1 MADAGFRL
9 TVEGEKEFKAALA
22 AIDAQIKTN
31 KAELKLLTEQYA
43 LSDDSM
49 DGLVEKQK
57 KLGEAYEAQ
66 AEKVRLLEDQYRQS
80 ADTYGEN
87 DAAVLK
93 LKDSLIAAQTALASV
108 SNEQEK
114 NQRAMDAAWESM
126 ERQRAGLE
134 EYQENT
140 RRLEE
145 YLSELGAGIEETDR
159 QLAGLADQYDSL
171 GGSSKELREKQKNLK
186 EQNELLSDRMNKQ
199 QRVIETLN
207 RELKNAEDLYGKN
220 SDEVEDYRK
229 QIDKATDELA
239 DMKVQMDKNND
250 AMKEAADDG
259 GGALYEALEK
269 VLDVTGI
276 EIPESIQ
283 GMIKG
288 FDNTALAVGGIVGA
302 LVGVAGKAAEIFKE
316 TTEWAD
322 ELTRKSQ
329 VMGIDTGTY
338 QALEYAASNLGIEMD
353 AIDDALNEI
362 SLKATEA
369 MSAVE
374 DYYTETERLKQEAA
388 QKKQELLD
396 DYLANQPK
404 FEAGK
409 TLAELEEEI
418 AEHERQYAE
427 SLKKIEKE
435 YSDSMEELL
444 KNTDEAIEVF
454 DSLGISIDDGTGK
467 IRPIIDIFYDIV
479 DALNE
484 TDQPA
489 ERLGKAVD
497 LLGEEA
503 RQLNPLFD
511 AGADVLHKYMQEASD
526 LGIILDN
533 ETVASLDEAERKAN
547 AFGLTLEAVKRNFV
561 PDFIQGLKDIKN
573 VVTTFELPFKNIG
586 ELITGAWDD
595 LNVLL
600 GGGYTDSITKHY
612 ASKGYATGT
621 YNHPGRYAVV
631 GERGPEIVDLP
642 RGSKVYPNGEIPDG
656 MGGGTNVWNI
666 SINASSVREFNDI
679 VKLAQSARQSMRMG

>member
-57 KLGEAYEAQ
+57 KLAEAYAAQ
-66 AEKVRLLEDQYRQS
+66 AEKVGVLEEQYNRA

-93 LKDSLIAAQTALASV
+93 LKDSLIAAQTALASMA
-108 SNEQEK
+108 NEQEK

-126 ERQRAGLE
+126 ERQRAALT
-134 EYQENT
+134 EYD
-140 RRLEE
+140 
-145 YLSELGAGIEETDR
+145 ETVR
-159 QLAGLADQYDSL
+159 QLGDTFEEMDAVMEESSEWLAELAEQYDSL
-171 GGSSKELREKQKNLK
+171 GDSSGDLRKKQENLK
-186 EQNELLSDRMNKQ
+186 QQNELLTSGMEAQKKKIDA
-199 QRVIETLN
+199 LN
-207 RELKNAEDLYGKN
+207 TGLREAEKLFGGN
-220 SDEVEDYRK
+220 SDEVADYK
-229 QIDKATDELA
+229 KKIDAATDELEEMEQKIE
-239 DMKVQMDKNND
+239 DNNQALKD
-250 AMKEAADDG
+250 TADDG
-259 GGALYEALEK
+259 GNALYETLEK
-269 VLDVTGI
+269 VLDITGV

-288 FDNTALAVGGIVGA
+288 FDNTAVAVGGITTA
-302 LVGVAGKAAEIFKE
+302 LLGVAGKTAEIFKE

-362 SLKATEA
+362 SLKASEA
-369 MSAVE
+369 MDAVE
-374 DYYTETERLKQEAA
+374 EYYTETERLKQEAA

-396 DYLANQPK
+396 DYFANQPK
-404 FEAGK
+404 YEADK

-427 SLKKIEKE
+427 SLKKINEE
-435 YSDSMEELL
+435 YDDSMDDLR
-444 KNTDEAIEVF
+444 KNTEEAIAVF
-454 DSLGISIDDGTGK
+454 DRLGVNIDDGTGE

-484 TDQPA
+484 TGQPA

-511 AGADVLHKYMQEASD
+511 AGADTLHKYMQEASD
-526 LGIILDN
+526 LGLVIEESTIK
-533 ETVASLDEAERKAN
+533 ALDETETKMNGFGAKWKAFWRDL
-547 AFGLTLEAVKRNFV
+547 ASSLSV
-561 PDFIQGLKDIKN
+561 DFS
-573 VVTTFELPFKNIG
+573 
-586 ELITGAWDD
+586 
-595 LNVLL
+595 VLF
-600 GGGYTDSITKHY
+600 GGGYTDSVTKHY

-621 YNHPGRYAVV
+621 YNHPGGYAVV

-656 MGGGTNVWNI
+656 MGGTVNYINVTI
-666 SINASSVREFNDI
+666 PASDIREFNDI
-679 VKLAQSARQSMRMG
+679 VRIVQSQRQSIRGGYVGR

>member
-9 TVEGEKEFKAALA
+9 TVEGEREFKSALA
-22 AIDAQIKTN
+22 AIDQQIRTN

-43 LSDDSM
+43 LSDDGL
-49 DGLVEKQK
+49 DGLAAKQK
-57 KLGEAYEAQ
+57 KLEEAYQAQ
-66 AEKVRLLEDQYRQS
+66 AEKVRLLEEQYRQS
-80 ADTYGEN
+80 ADAYGEN
-87 DAAVLK
+87 DTAVMK
-93 LKDSLIAAQTALASV
+93 LKDSLLAAQTALASMA
-108 SNEQEK
+108 NEQEK

-126 ERQRAGLE
+126 ERQKAALAAYDETVR
-134 EYQENT
+134 
-140 RRLEE
+140 
-145 YLSELGAGIEETDR
+145 ELGGAFAETDAVMEENSER
-159 QLAGLADQYDSL
+159 LAELAEQYDSL
-171 GGSSKELREKQKNLK
+171 GDRSGDLRKKQENLK
-186 EQNELLSDRMNKQ
+186 QQNELLNTG
-199 QRVIETLN
+199 IETQKKKIDALN
-207 RELKNAEDLYGKN
+207 TGLREAEKLFGGN
-220 SDEVEDYRK
+220 SDEVADYKKKIDAATSELEEMER
-229 QIDKATDELA
+229 QIGE
-239 DMKVQMDKNND
+239 NNQALKD
-250 AMKEAADDG
+250 TAEDG
-259 GGALYEALEK
+259 GGALYETLEK
-269 VLDVTGI
+269 VLDITGI

-288 FDNTALAVGGIVGA
+288 FDDTALAVGGIVGA
-302 LVGVAGKAAEIFKE
+302 LVGVAGKAAEIFRE

-338 QALEYAASNLGIEMD
+338 QALEYAADNLGAEMD

-374 DYYTETERLKQEAA
+374 EYYTETERLKQEAA

-409 TLAELEEEI
+409 TLSELEEEI
-418 AEHERQYAE
+418 AEQERKYAE
-427 SLKKIEKE
+427 SLKKIDKE
-435 YSDSMEELL
+435 YEDSMADLR
-444 KNTDEAIEVF
+444 KNTEEAIEVF
-454 DSLGISIDDGTGK
+454 NRLGVNIDDGTGA

-511 AGADVLHKYMQEASD
+511 AGADVLHKYMREASD
-526 LGIILDN
+526 LGLVIEESTIK
-533 ETVASLDEAERKAN
+533 ALDETETKMNSFGAKWKAFWRDL
-547 AFGLTLEAVKRNFV
+547 ASSLSV
-561 PDFIQGLKDIKN
+561 DFS
-573 VVTTFELPFKNIG
+573 
-586 ELITGAWDD
+586 
-595 LNVLL
+595 VLF

-612 ASKGYATGT
+612 TSKGYATGT
-621 YNHPGRYAVV
+621 YNHPGGYAVV

-656 MGGGTNVWNI
+656 MGGGANVWNI

-679 VKLAQSARQSMRMG
+679 VKMAQSARQSLRMG